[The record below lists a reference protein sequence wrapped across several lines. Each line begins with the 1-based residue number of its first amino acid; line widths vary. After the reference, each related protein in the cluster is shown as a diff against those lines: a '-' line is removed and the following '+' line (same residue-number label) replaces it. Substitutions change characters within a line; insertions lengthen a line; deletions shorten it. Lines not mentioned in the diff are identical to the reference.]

1 MAHFVVMV
9 VIVVLAVMVFLL
21 LQLMFGGNQ
30 NSTRTKKMSAT
41 TATATA
47 DKWPVIGREL
57 LAHNLGDINA
67 KEGEREHL
75 AMADK
80 Q

>member
-21 LQLMFGGNQ
+21 LPLMFGGNQ

-47 DKWPVIGREL
+47 DKWTVIGREL